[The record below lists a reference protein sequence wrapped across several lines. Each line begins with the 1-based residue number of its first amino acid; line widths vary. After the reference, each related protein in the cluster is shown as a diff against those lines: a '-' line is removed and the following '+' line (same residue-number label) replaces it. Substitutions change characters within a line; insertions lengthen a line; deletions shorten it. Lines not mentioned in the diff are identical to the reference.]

1 VNRMSQIAAVSSFLL
16 LVGCAVGPNY
26 KRPRLGGVSVPKQW
40 TVAPAT
46 EQYA

>member
-1 VNRMSQIAAVSSFLL
+1 MKRISSIAVVSLFLL
-16 LVGCAVGPNY
+16 LAGCAVGPNH